1 MTDEHLTYGL
11 GTTRHEMA
19 MARHFLTK
27 ITDEGSLQIDCA
39 IDSINKA
46 VATLPDLC
54 YIDELNEGQMAV
66 LRIVIEM
73 MADGNEASGILNVE
87 AFQKFCKVWVARE
100 QAVTQDMLVAS
111 IELLDLKEGDA

>member
-27 ITDEGSLQIDCA
+27 ITAEGPLQIDCA
-39 IDSINKA
+39 VDSINKA
-46 VATLPDLC
+46 VAALPDLC
-54 YIDELNEGQMAV
+54 YIDELDEGQMAV

-73 MADGNEASGILNVE
+73 MADGNEASSILNVE
-87 AFQKFCKVWVARE
+87 AFTKFI
-100 QAVTQDMLVAS
+100 QLQ
-111 IELLDLKEGDA
+111 IQKEGAE

>member
-39 IDSINKA
+39 VDSINKA
-46 VATLPDLC
+46 VEALPDLC

-66 LRIVIEM
+66 LQIVIGM
-73 MADGNEASGILNVE
+73 MADGSEASSILNVE
-87 AFQKFCKVWVARE
+87 AFRKFI
-100 QAVTQDMLVAS
+100 QLQ
-111 IELLDLKEGDA
+111 IQKEGAE